1 MTELAIFEVLRSA
14 LWAAVMMSMP
24 ILSVTLV
31 LGLMVGLFQA
41 LTSIQELT
49 LTFVPKIFAVVVV
62 LFLTLG
68 YMTRIALDLFNNS
81 ILPLVAA

>member
-24 ILSVTLV
+24 ILGVTLV